1 MKTRERIATAPAGPR
16 NDGGRGMAIRTKKAI
31 CSAAGW
37 LLLFAFYCVIGSM
50 DQGTIGATAGGILA
64 TALMLAGCALLW
76 KAGWF
81 RL

>member
-1 MKTRERIATAPAGPR
+1 MKTRDEGPLIRRCAAPSPR
-16 NDGGRGMAIRTKKAI
+16 GRWGTKKAI
-31 CSAAGW
+31 CSAAGG

-50 DQGTIGATAGGILA
+50 DQGTIGVTAGGILA

-81 RL
+81 RWD